1 MTSTRKI
8 IPLMFQESA
17 DASMSTCAGAEPFA
31 LMVLGDSMMPEFEEG
46 EIIIIEPEGLTT
58 DGSFVLAFYNEEY
71 IFRQLVRRE
80 SDWYLHP
87 LNSYYEDALIS
98 DLSIVKG
105 VIIQKQHPGSR
116 RTRKTYIVK
125 HAH

>member
-8 IPLMFQESA
+8 IPLVPLESA
-17 DASMSTCAGAEPFA
+17 DASLNACAGAEPFA
-31 LMVLGDSMMPEFEEG
+31 LMVLGDSMTPEFEEG

-58 DGSFVLAFYNEEY
+58 DGSFVLAFHNEEY

-80 SDWYLHP
+80 GGWYLHP
-87 LNSYYEDALIS
+87 LNTHYEDALIPG
-98 DLSIVKG
+98 LSVVKG
-105 VIIQKQHPGSR
+105 VIIQKQRPGSR
-116 RTRKTYIVK
+116 RTRKTYVAK

>member
-8 IPLMFQESA
+8 IPLVLQESA
-17 DASMSTCAGAEPFA
+17 DTSLSNCAGAEPFA

-58 DGSFVLAFYNEEY
+58 DGSFVLAFHNEEY

-80 SDWYLHP
+80 GDWYLHP
-87 LNSYYEDALIS
+87 LNIRYEDALIR
-98 DLSIVKG
+98 DLSVVKG
-105 VIIQKQHPGSR
+105 VIIQKQRPGSR
-116 RTRKTYIVK
+116 RSRKTYVAK

>member
-8 IPLMFQESA
+8 IPLVPQESA
-17 DASMSTCAGAEPFA
+17 DASLSTCAGAEPFA

-58 DGSFVLAFYNEEY
+58 DGSFVLAFHNEEY

-80 SDWYLHP
+80 GDWYLYP
-87 LNSYYEDALIS
+87 LNIRYEETLIS
-98 DLSIVKG
+98 DLSVVKG
-105 VIIQKQHPGSR
+105 VIIQKQRPGSR
-116 RTRKTYIVK
+116 RTRKTYVAK